1 MMKLSESAERTYQA
15 KMKELSQDIWQ
26 VLEYYEHY
34 KTIRG
39 IHKELVTTGQITKRQ
54 AVRLF
59 DFIYDCEFDE
69 HGNVKYYSKEDI
81 NDAVQKIKK
90 LHVFEK
96 IN

>member
-1 MMKLSESAERTYQA
+1 MMKLSDLSEKAYQRR
-15 KMKELSQDIWQ
+15 MEELSHDIWQ
-26 VLEYYEHY
+26 ILQYQEHY
-34 KTIRG
+34 FTIRG
-39 IHKELVTTGQITKRQ
+39 IYRELTTTGQITNRQ

-81 NDAVQKIKK
+81 ADAVQKIKK

-96 IN
+96 I